1 MNDPRCS
8 RLNRPRRWPAGFVA
22 LLAALW
28 PAVPALAQEPR
39 APEAVDSVPDRTI
52 ATGQSASLDLAPY
65 FADADD
71 DPLTYAA
78 TSSDAAVAAVSV
90 SGSMLTIAGVAP
102 GTAIVTVFASDPGG
116 LAATQRTRVTVEAP
130 NRAPEPVGTIPAQTL
145 APDQW
150 VSLSAAS
157 HFRDPDGD
165 SLSIS
170 AETSNPAAASV
181 TVSGD
186 VVTIA
191 RAGTGTA
198 TVSVVARDPGGLSA
212 RQSIVVDALGAGAAR
227 VPAAPT
233 EPRPP
238 AIAAGRQ
245 AAQVRQ
251 PDPFPPRLLGG
262 YVESNGHTLAAG
274 RGHASAGYLGA
285 VPAAQFFDF
294 GDLWPL
300 AGQASYGLTD
310 DLTFTAGSGVVID
323 ARSRDSELLPYLA
336 PKFRAWSNARVSV
349 AVGAYAAWSLL
360 AEETGPLYGGSVAG
374 SAAVTGSL
382 ILHASGGMAGYS
394 LTSPGETDTDRFG
407 VFAAGGDFRA
417 TTELALA
424 AEYRRVGIEHGT
436 NIVTAALRFLGRTV
450 AGEAGLAY
458 DFDADAE
465 IRPIVSVAYRF

>member
-1 MNDPRCS
+1 M
-8 RLNRPRRWPAGFVA
+8 
-22 LLAALW
+22 LAALW
-28 PAVPALAQEPR
+28 PAAPALAQEPR

-52 ATGQSASLDLAPY
+52 ATGQLASVDLAPY

-78 TSSDAAVAAVSV
+78 TSSNAAVAAVSV
-90 SGSMLTIAGVAP
+90 SGNILTIAGVAP
-102 GTAIVTVFASDPGG
+102 GTAVVTVFASDPGG
-116 LAATQRTRVTVEAP
+116 LAATQRTWVTVEML

-157 HFRDPDGD
+157 HFHDPDGD
-165 SLSIS
+165 VLSIS
-170 AETSNPAAASV
+170 AETSNPATASV

-186 VVTIA
+186 VVTIT

-198 TVSVVARDPGGLSA
+198 TVIVVARDPGGLSA
-212 RQSIVVDALGAGAAR
+212 RQSIVIDAGGAGTAR
-227 VPAAPT
+227 VPAPT

-245 AAQVRQ
+245 AAPIRQ

-262 YVESNGHTLAAG
+262 YVETTGHTLAAG
-274 RGHASAGYLGA
+274 RGHVSAGYLGA

-300 AGQASYGLTD
+300 AGQASYGVTD
-310 DLTFTAGSGVVID
+310 DLTLTAGSGVVID
-323 ARSRDSELLPYLA
+323 ARSRDSELFPYLA
-336 PKFRAWSNARVSV
+336 PKFRAWSNERASV
-349 AVGAYAAWSLL
+349 AIGAYAGWSLL

-374 SAAVTGSL
+374 SAAVTGNL

-407 VFAAGGDFRA
+407 VVAAGGDFRA
-417 TTELALA
+417 TPKLALA
-424 AEYRRVGIEHGT
+424 AEYRRVGIERGT
-436 NIVTAALRFLGRTV
+436 DIVTAALRVLGRTV
-450 AGEAGLAY
+450 GGEAGLAY
-458 DFDADAE
+458 YFDADAE